1 MPRAMS
7 FMLTQ
12 QQVLDGTKTQTR
24 RLGWLDLREGD
35 VLHAVR
41 KAMGLKRGERQQS
54 LGLIRV
60 MRVRRER
67 LNTIRPADVIAEG
80 FPNMTPE
87 AFIDMFCKANK
98 CHSNTIVTVIDFK
111 RQRD

>member
-24 RLGWLDLREGD
+24 RLGWTDLQKGE
-35 VLHAVR
+35 LLNAVR
-41 KAMGLKRGERQQS
+41 KAMGLRRGEHQQS

-60 MRVRRER
+60 QRVRRER
-67 LNTIRPADVIAEG
+67 LDAITAEDVRREG
-80 FPNMTPE
+80 FPGMTPLD
-87 AFIDMFCKANK
+87 FIELFCKANK
-98 CHSNTIVTVIDFK
+98 CKPDRVVTVIDFT
-111 RQRD
+111 RERN

>member
-24 RLGWLDLREGD
+24 RLGWTDAREGD
-35 VLHAVR
+35 VLNAVR
-41 KAMGLKRGERQQS
+41 KAMGLKRGEHQQS
-54 LGLIRV
+54 LGLIRIT
-60 MRVRRER
+60 RVRRER
-67 LNTIRPADVIAEG
+67 LNTISAADVRREG
-80 FPNMTPE
+80 FPEMTPA
-87 AFIDMFCKANK
+87 AFIELFCKANK
-98 CHSNTIVTVIDFK
+98 CPPTAIVTVIDFE

>member
-1 MPRAMS
+1 MPRSMS

-41 KAMGLKRGERQQS
+41 KAMGLKRGEHQQS

-60 MRVRRER
+60 RRVRRER
-67 LNTIRPADVIAEG
+67 LDRITLADVRAEG
-80 FPNMTPE
+80 FPEMTPE
-87 AFIDMFCKANK
+87 AFIELFCKANK
-98 CHSNTIVTVIDFK
+98 CTPDRIVTVIDFE
-111 RQRD
+111 RERD

>member
-24 RLGWLDLREGD
+24 RMGWVELREGD

-41 KAMGLKRGERQQS
+41 KAMGLRRGEHQQS

-60 MRVRRER
+60 RRVRRER
-67 LNTIRPADVIAEG
+67 LDTISAEDVRREG
-80 FPNMTPE
+80 FPGMTPA
-87 AFIDMFCKANK
+87 AFIELFCKANK
-98 CHSNTIVTVIDFK
+98 CPPTAMVTVIDFT
-111 RQRD
+111 RERD

>member
-24 RLGWLDLREGD
+24 RLGWVDLQKGE
-35 VLHAVR
+35 VLNAVR
-41 KAMGLKRGERQQS
+41 KAMGLKRGEQQQS

-60 MRVRRER
+60 QRVRRER
-67 LNTIRPADVIAEG
+67 LDAITPADVRAEG
-80 FPNMTPE
+80 FPDMTPR
-87 AFIDMFCKANK
+87 AFIELFCKANK
-98 CHSNTIVTVIDFK
+98 CNAERVVTVIDFE
-111 RQRD
+111 RVRD